1 MCCQAADLGEPR
13 AALGSVGEGLLP
25 PAPMA
30 PGGAKVGAHLPVVD
44 VVIFAAPAPVIVW
57 EPIDLCE
64 LLLAQGRHTSK
75 ILVVG

>member
-1 MCCQAADLGEPR
+1 
-13 AALGSVGEGLLP
+13 
-25 PAPMA
+25 MA
-30 PGGAKVGAHLPVVD
+30 PGGAEVGAHLPVVD

-64 LLLAQGRHTSK
+64 LLLAQGRHASK